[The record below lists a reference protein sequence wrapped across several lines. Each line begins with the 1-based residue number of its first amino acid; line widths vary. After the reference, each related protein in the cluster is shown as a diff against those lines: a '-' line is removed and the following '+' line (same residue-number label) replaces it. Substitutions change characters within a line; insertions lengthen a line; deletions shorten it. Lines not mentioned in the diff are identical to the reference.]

1 MSSLSDEFQVML
13 PSKVNNNQRN
23 KPNLYETE
31 LAKQLDI
38 PGEWYVALIERLYP
52 QNWTNLDKSYQY
64 FLLREPIEGVN
75 SEFALKTEKDQTDCY
90 DLISK
95 QAQFRGWEVDRAPH
109 IPQGNYDTRIS
120 KILELIETQLYLV
133 FNNKTINLKIDFH
146 EYRVEINLNK
156 QFAIPCYTERSVIQL
171 LGFGSQSIVQ
181 KQPGKQTFEFMT
193 FD

>member
-64 FLLREPIEGVN
+64 VLLRQPIKGVN
-75 SEFALKTEKDQTDCY
+75 SKFALKTEKDQTDRY

-95 QAQFRGWEVDRAPH
+95 RAQFRGWEVDRAPH
-109 IPQGNYDTRIS
+109 IPRGNYDTRIS
-120 KILELIETQLYLV
+120 KILELPVIETQLYLV
-133 FNNKTINLKIDFH
+133 FINKTINLKIDFH
-146 EYRVEINLNK
+146 QYRVEINPNK
-156 QFAIPCYTERSVIQL
+156 QFAIQYYAERSIMQL

-181 KQPGKQTFEFMT
+181 NQLQEIECLNL
-193 FD
+193 